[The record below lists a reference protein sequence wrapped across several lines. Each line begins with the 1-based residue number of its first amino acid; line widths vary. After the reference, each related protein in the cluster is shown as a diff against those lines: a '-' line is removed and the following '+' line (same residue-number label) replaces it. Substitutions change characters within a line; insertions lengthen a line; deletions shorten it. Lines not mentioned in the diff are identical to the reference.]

1 MKFSDIVDTQANNEV
16 QIRVKTKIFRT
27 KGYFLAVLLM
37 ATLTFVPACTS
48 VINPAPPSGA
58 ALSSIK
64 VTLASNSSLV
74 NALRVFFDVFNPS
87 IKEYTDYP
95 AKLSIGAKARF
106 IAVGTYSDTA
116 YSAVT
121 SQVTWAS
128 SNLAVATISAGSLV
142 TTVADGTTDIT
153 ATLSGITSPP
163 LILTVGVPTSTTPT
177 TSGTIRIVPTV
188 GFVDISNTKT
198 LIIITPNRN

>member
-1 MKFSDIVDTQANNEV
+1 MDIQANKEV
-16 QIRVKTKIFRT
+16 QINVKTKIIRT

-37 ATLTFVPACTS
+37 ATLTLVQACTS
-48 VINPAPPSGA
+48 VVNPAPPSGA
-58 ALSSIK
+58 TLSSIK
-64 VTLASNSSLV
+64 VTLASNSSLA
-74 NALRVFFDVFNPS
+74 NALRVFFDMFNPS

-95 AKLSIGAKARF
+95 AKLSIGAKVQF

-128 SNLAVATISAGSLV
+128 SNSAVATISASGLV
-142 TTVADGTTDIT
+142 TAVADGTANII

-163 LILTVGVPTSTTPT
+163 LILTVGIPTSTTPAALVVT
-177 TSGTIRIVPTV
+177 GIAPTV
-188 GFVDISNTKT
+188 GFVYISDNKN
-198 LIIITPNRN
+198 LNYDHAPNGN